1 MFSPTTVL
9 ADGDRKKVT
18 GRPGNPYRSATV
30 PLGSNAIG
38 YGTLYRVTNARA
50 CRRPSTVSI
59 PTKVTLLPTARA
71 TLAIAGVSCLQGPHV
86 EDQKF
91 ITIALTASPAR
102 VIVLLPPMRRSP
114 HTLAR
119 P

>member
-9 ADGDRKKVT
+9 ADRDRKKVT

-71 TLAIAGVSCLQGPHV
+71 TLAIAAVSCLQGPHV

-91 ITIALTASPAR
+91 STIGLPAR
-102 VIVLLPPMRRSP
+102 PASAIVLLPLRLGRLT
-114 HTLAR
+114 TLAG